1 MDFLFFL
8 DFVIVFWHTYNWLT
22 VKTKQFLNIYIYI
35 YIYIYILL
43 TLDLK
48 EEKGTDSVLI
58 WESKGANTF
67 KFKPLYNA
75 FFHSIRHSGYKVGI
89 KLDKDSLAVKQKN
102 YTTNIVNAYIVYVL
116 ENWSNGALR
125 GFALKYCLFV
135 AKLV

>member
-1 MDFLFFL
+1 MWIFYSFLILSLFFG
-8 DFVIVFWHTYNWLT
+8 IHTTDWQL
-22 VKTKQFLNIYIYI
+22 KQNNSSIYIYI

-89 KLDKDSLAVKQKN
+89 KLDKDPLAVKQKN